1 MWTIRWTEQGTER
14 LITFESA
21 MEAAFFLER
30 LRADAKQ
37 DNSIA
42 DIELIEGF

>member
-1 MWTIRWTEQGTER
+1 MWTIRWTENDVER
-14 LITFESA
+14 LLSFDSA

-30 LRADAKQ
+30 LNADAKQ